1 MSSPTTS
8 ERRCASDIATPLDEG
23 GVVPLS
29 SKHAA
34 TTGCAPYK
42 EPIFMKL
49 PAMLGVLALAFA
61 LAACG
66 SPASEGANAAPSST
80 DANATSSAHLVL
92 ESAPD

>member
-1 MSSPTTS
+1 
-8 ERRCASDIATPLDEG
+8 
-23 GVVPLS
+23 
-29 SKHAA
+29 
-34 TTGCAPYK
+34 
-42 EPIFMKL
+42 MKL

-66 SPASEGANAAPSST
+66 SPASEGANAAPSSA